1 MREDVR
7 GRGESGIGRGG
18 FQIARVFPG
27 CCLEVTEGARGSGGG
42 ADWKRTPPMLTG
54 MPDVKIWRL
63 RCLLVG

>member
-42 ADWKRTPPMLTG
+42 ADANG
-54 MPDVKIWRL
+54 DA
-63 RCLLVG
+63 RCEDLEIAMFVSWMNWLVL